1 MICSLSIFCPM
12 NTIFSMRS
20 PYCSSQ
26 SLSNPGFLAHQ
37 FYHVFFGSGGIP
49 LSGFSYFLLYT
60 CLFKEEGHVAV
71 VAEVADTLGA
81 DNAAGPF
88 GSDIVVE
95 LMNVECRTAVV
106 DKCANTVFFYFTSFV
121 MVVMTFLVMMFAFMM
136 MTLFMMVM
144 RLFSPLRL
152 LVALCHESIRRKLR
166 HVQVKEWVWI
176 ILSRSTSA

>member
-1 MICSLSIFCPM
+1 M
-12 NTIFSMRS
+12 
-20 PYCSSQ
+20 
-26 SLSNPGFLAHQ
+26 
-37 FYHVFFGSGGIP
+37 
-49 LSGFSYFLLYT
+49 SGFSYFLLYT

-106 DKCANTVFFYFTSFV
+106 DKCANTVFFYLTSFV

-136 MTLFMMVM
+136 MFIFVMVM
-144 RLFSPLRL
+144 RLFFL
-152 LVALCHESIRRKLR
+152 LFAYLLLYATNPSGGSCGTFK
-166 HVQVKEWVWI
+166 VKEVGMDNLI
-176 ILSRSTSA
+176 QVYICIVTLYNLGTGLQGVDNLPDTF